1 MYILLQEYALLN
13 TFVDE
18 QSPAINFARTN
29 VQTSTKTKLQEMWKP
44 KNTFNQ
50 RQTVLGGDTNGNKPV

>member
-1 MYILLQEYALLN
+1 
-13 TFVDE
+13 
-18 QSPAINFARTN
+18 
-29 VQTSTKTKLQEMWKP
+29 MWKP